1 MLYQKQYKSVKTEYT
16 QKEEMSKLEA
26 LIPCKLEQSVNIQN

>member
-1 MLYQKQYKSVKTEYT
+1 MLYQKQYKSVKNKST
-16 QKEEMSKLEA
+16 QKQEMSKLEA